1 MGVMRALT
9 PMDTGAA
16 TVGPRGDRQC
26 ASSAATLTD
35 AIGTGVPCPCP
46 ITDEP
51 PLLTLDRP
59 ADTTAI
65 QPPSEGAAKGKV
77 GRRIIS
83 GDEHRTGEG
92 CRADP

>member
-9 PMDTGAA
+9 PMDTGAV
-16 TVGPRGDRQC
+16 TVGPRGDRRC
-26 ASSAATLTD
+26 ASSATTLTD
-35 AIGTGVPCPCP
+35 AIGTGVHCPCP
-46 ITDEP
+46 IKP

-59 ADTTAI
+59 ADTTER

-83 GDEHRTGEG
+83 GDEARTGEG